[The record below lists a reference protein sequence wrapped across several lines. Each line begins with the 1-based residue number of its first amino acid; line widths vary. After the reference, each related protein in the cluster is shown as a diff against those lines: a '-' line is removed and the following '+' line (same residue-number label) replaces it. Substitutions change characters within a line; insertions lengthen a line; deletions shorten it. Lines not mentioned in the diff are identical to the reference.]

1 MRRRFQF
8 MLILS
13 LIFALDCA
21 LPCHAGQTPKQLPGQ
36 SATLLPDG
44 RLLLIGGEGTKGP
57 LSTAGILDT
66 HSGVITALPCELD
79 HPRAWHTA
87 TTLPDGRILVF
98 GGVGSDGQVERIP
111 ELFDPSKDT
120 FAPLPPMG
128 IAPRAYHT
136 TTLLTDG
143 RVLFAGGV
151 SEDGTTL
158 GTIELWDFRTNS
170 ATSVLPGLIVP
181 RSKQTSTLLATGAV
195 LLWGG
200 VDKTD
205 TVLSFGEVFDPLL
218 QRTTLETA
226 ALSPSGGGFPPRFE
240 ASLPPDKS
248 TYVPVNAFIAL
259 RFSKPL
265 SVVTVNNQTV
275 TLSGPQ
281 GLVQANIVPAEGGM
295 LAFVTPGSALLSGTT
310 YTLSLSGLSD
320 ATSPLSDTSFSFT
333 TIGPPFGNSGQ
344 SIATGPIP
352 DDTGSQALNSQ
363 WRDLPPREAPLG
375 VTAVAGQVLRLNGLP
390 LEGVALSIGGLSA
403 STDAT
408 GRFVLSSLSAGR
420 QVMLIDGR
428 TAKGD
433 GVTYGVFEV
442 GVELTAGN
450 TSILP
455 YTIWMPKLDM
465 AHAVDIPSPTPLEVV
480 ITTPLIPGLELHLPP
495 HTIIR
500 DHEGK
505 VATRISITP
514 IPLDRPPFPLARGVI
529 VPVYFTIQPGSG
541 YVDVQNPAGPQGA
554 WLVYPN
560 AKNARSGTRFDF
572 WNYDPDQKG
581 WYIYGKGTV
590 QSNGKQVVP
599 DPDVVIYEFT
609 GAMVAPPGLAPNQG
623 PAPGNADSNDGDPID
638 LGTGLFVLNKTD
650 LFLPDVIPINLT
662 RTYRPDDSVSRAFG
676 IGMTHPYDIFLIG
689 DTLPWTFTDL
699 VLPDGGRIHY
709 QRISPGTGF
718 TDAVYQDTSS
728 PTIFYGST
736 ISWNPNLLPSFAFV
750 GGWELKLK
758 NGTVLAF
765 PDSEFATVP
774 EQAGLAF
781 IRDRYGNVLE
791 LTRDDNVTAR
801 GTLRQIT
808 SPNGRWI
815 HLTYDASNRI
825 TQAKDNT
832 GRVVLY
838 TYDNQGRLATVKDP
852 NGGQTTYTYDAS
864 SDMLSITD
872 ARGIVYLTNQYDSK
886 ARVIEQKLADNA
898 TYRFSYHVDAGGNI
912 TETDVTDPRGILRK
926 VNFSAGGYV
935 LTDTRASSKPEQQ
948 TIAFERQA
956 KTNLLLN
963 SIDPLGR
970 KTAYTYDAM
979 ANVTSVTRLA
989 GTPNAVTTS
998 FTFEPQFNQVTSATD
1013 PLKHVT
1019 TFTYDSRG
1027 NLTVVTDPLAHPWTL
1042 SYNGEGQPTSLT
1054 DPLGNI
1060 TQFSYAAGDLVSI
1073 TDALGHVQTL
1083 VIDAAGR
1090 MIALTDPLGNTTR
1103 YSYDSLS
1110 ELTQVVDPLQGVTKF
1125 NFDPNGN
1132 LLSVTD
1138 ARSNV
1143 TRYTY
1148 DNADRLTGRTD
1159 PLLRAESD
1167 HYDLVGNL
1175 TTFIGRSGKATAL
1188 SYDGLNRVASVAFG
1202 SESTVSN
1209 TYDRGNRLTR
1219 ALDSL
1224 SGAITR
1230 TYDGLNRLTSET
1242 TPQGTVTYTHDAL
1255 GRRTS
1260 MSVTGQ
1266 ATINYTYDEAN
1277 RLTKISQGSATV
1289 SFAYDAANRR
1299 TALTLPNGVVVSYVY
1314 DRASR
1319 LTGLIYTRGAT
1330 ILGNLTYA
1338 YDEAGRRTSVGGTT
1352 ARTNLPEVIGSS
1364 TYDAANELTKLD
1376 TVKLTYDADG
1386 NLIADGANNYGWN
1399 TRRQLIQISAG
1410 STPFATFHYDAFG
1423 RRQGK
1428 TISGQTTQFLYDH
1441 RNVVQE
1447 IAGAK
1452 ADLLTGLST
1461 DEIFSRADAAGSRSF
1476 LTDALGSTIALTD
1489 SDGKS
1494 QTQYA
1499 YAPFGNTVLSGSPN
1513 TNSFQYTGRENDG
1526 TGLYYY
1532 RARYYSP
1539 AYNRFI
1545 SEDPLRFAAGDS
1557 NFYSYAR
1564 NSPTNLNDPSG
1575 KFVPVVL
1582 CAVGA
1587 LTGAVVYDAV
1597 QSTAGRK
1604 TTVGGYLGSAALGCA
1619 VGAGI
1624 GLLGAAGGGI
1634 GIAEE
1639 GGAVAEAAESEPL
1652 YGTNA
1657 TGQVT
1662 SRSSFR
1668 VGTIQDA
1675 WDNAADGPT
1684 GGKLCPTCGDEVFS
1698 EPGSGVPRDWDVNHS
1713 PAWTNREFSPDVTRQ
1728 EVIDNYQQ
1736 GTELE
1741 CPSCNRSG
1749 GNRRD

>member
-8 MLILS
+8 VLILS
-13 LIFALDCA
+13 LIFALDCG
-21 LPCHAGQTPKQLPGQ
+21 LPCHAGQIPKQLPGQ

-57 LSTAGILDT
+57 LSTAAILDT
-66 HSGVITALPCELD
+66 HSGVITALACELD

-136 TTLLTDG
+136 ATLLTDG
-143 RVLFAGGV
+143 RVLFAGGL
-151 SEDGTTL
+151 SEDGNTL

-181 RSKQTSTLLATGAV
+181 RSKHTSTLLATGAV

-200 VDKTD
+200 VDKTN

-226 ALSPSGGGFPPRFE
+226 APSPSGGGFSPKLE

-248 TYVPVNAFIAL
+248 TDVPVNAFIAL

-275 TLSGPQ
+275 TLFGPQ

-310 YTLSLSGLSD
+310 YTLSVSGLSD
-320 ATSPLSDTSFSFT
+320 ATSPLGDTSFSFT
-333 TIGPPFGNSGQ
+333 TIGTPSGNSGQ
-344 SIATGPIP
+344 SIAAGPIP

-363 WRDLPPREAPLG
+363 WRDLPRREAPLG

-390 LEGVALSIGGLSA
+390 LEGVTLSIGGLSA

-408 GRFVLSSLSAGR
+408 GRFVISSLSAGH

-428 TAKGD
+428 TANGD
-433 GVTYGVFEV
+433 GATYGVFEV
-442 GVELTAGN
+442 GVELTTGN
-450 TSILP
+450 TNILP

-465 AHAVDIPSPTPLEVV
+465 AHAVEIPSPTPREVV

-495 HTIIR
+495 HTVIR
-500 DHEGK
+500 DHEGR
-505 VATRISITP
+505 VATQISITP

-529 VPVYFTIQPGSG
+529 VPLYFTIQPGSG
-541 YVDVQNPAGPQGA
+541 YVDVQNPGGPQGA

-609 GAMVAPPGLAPNQG
+609 GAMVAPPSLAPSQG
-623 PAPGNADSNDGDPID
+623 PAPGGCNGSAGDPVD
-638 LGTGLFVLNKTD
+638 CGTGLFILNKTD

-689 DTLPWTFTDL
+689 DTLPWTFADL

-709 QRISPGTGF
+709 KRISPGTGF
-718 TDAVYQDTSS
+718 TDAVYQSTSS

-736 ISWNPNLLPSFAFV
+736 ISWNPNLLPSFTFV

-838 TYDNQGRLATVKDP
+838 TYDNEGRLATVKDP

-872 ARGIVYLTNQYDSK
+872 ARGIVHLTNEYDSK
-886 ARVIEQKLADNA
+886 GRVAKQTLANEA
-898 TYRFSYHVDAGGNI
+898 TYQFKYTVNAGGNI
-912 TETDVTDPRGILRK
+912 IETDVTDPRGIVRK
-926 VNFSAGGYV
+926 VSFDLSGYV
-935 LTDTRASSKPEQQ
+935 LTDTHASSKPEQQ

-979 ANVTSVTRLA
+979 GNVSSITYLSGTS
-989 GTPNAVTTS
+989 NAATTS
-998 FTFEPQFNQVTSATD
+998 FTYEPKFNEVTSITD

-1019 TFTYDSRG
+1019 TFSYDDAG
-1027 NLTVVTDPLAHPWTL
+1027 NPTVVSDPLTHKWMLA
-1042 SYNGEGQPTSLT
+1042 YNGAGQPVSLT

-1060 TQFSYAAGDLVSI
+1060 TQLAYASGDLMGL
-1073 TDALGHVQTL
+1073 TDALGHTQTR
-1083 VIDAAGR
+1083 VVDAAGR
-1090 MIALTDPLGNTTR
+1090 TIALTDPLGNTTR
-1103 YSYDSLS
+1103 YSYDSLDK
-1110 ELTQVVDPLQGVTKF
+1110 LTEVTDPLQGLTKF
-1125 NFDPNGN
+1125 SYDPNGN
-1132 LLSVTD
+1132 MLSITD
-1138 ARSNV
+1138 PRNNIS
-1143 TRYTY
+1143 RYAY
-1148 DNADRLTGRTD
+1148 DNMDRRTSRTD
-1159 PLLRAESD
+1159 PLSRTERYQ
-1167 HYDLVGNL
+1167 YDLAGNL
-1175 TTFIGRSGKATAL
+1175 TQFTDRRGKTTTS
-1188 SYDGLNRVASVAFG
+1188 SYDGLNRVISVAF
-1202 SESTVSN
+1202 SNESTITN
-1209 TYDRGNRLTR
+1209 TYDRGNRLTN

-1224 SGAITR
+1224 SGAIAL
-1230 TYDGLNRLTSET
+1230 TYDGLDRLTSERT
-1242 TPQGTVTYTHDAL
+1242 AQGTVTYTHDVA

-1266 ATINYTYDEAN
+1266 AKINYAYDDAN
-1277 RLTKISQGSATV
+1277 RLTKITQGSATI
-1289 SFAYDAANRR
+1289 SFAYDAGSRR
-1299 TALTLPNGVVVSYVY
+1299 TSLGLPNGGVVATYAY

-1319 LTGLIYTRGAT
+1319 LTELSYQRGT
-1330 ILGNLTYA
+1330 VTLGNLTYT
-1338 YDEAGRRTSVGGTT
+1338 YDDAGRRTSVGGSM
-1352 ARTNLPEVIGSS
+1352 ARTALPETINSA
-1364 TYDAANELTKLD
+1364 TYDAANQLTKLD
-1376 TVKLTYDADG
+1376 TVNLTYDADG
-1386 NLIADGANNYGWN
+1386 NLIGDGANNYAWN
-1399 TRRQLIQISAG
+1399 TRHQLVQISTG
-1410 STPFATFHYDAFG
+1410 STPFASFQYDAFG

-1428 TISGQTTQFLYDH
+1428 TISGLTTHFLYDGP
-1441 RNVVQE
+1441 NVVQE
-1447 IAGAK
+1447 LAGTK
-1452 ADLLTGLST
+1452 ANLLTGLT
-1461 DEIFSRADAAGSRSF
+1461 VDEIFSRSEVSESRTFLADP
-1476 LTDALGSTIALTD
+1476 LGSTLALTD
-1489 SDGKS
+1489 PSGNI
-1494 QTQYA
+1494 QTQYL
-1499 YAPFGNTVLSGSPN
+1499 YAPFGNTTSTGSPS

-1545 SEDPLRFAAGDS
+1545 SQDPLGNGYVYASS
-1557 NFYSYAR
+1557 N
-1564 NSPTNLNDPSG
+1564 PTNLRDPFGLSPLPVFGPGFPPTPENAALLEKALVGDVSDVSPLATTVAPPAASG
-1575 KFVPVVL
+1575 AEAPPL
-1582 CAVGA
+1582 ATTWAEVGA
-1587 LTGAVVYDAV
+1587 EVAPEAAADVAVSNPVFYSDLPAVAAARAQIAAADAV
-1597 QSTAGRK
+1597 AAGE
-1604 TTVGGYLGSAALGCA
+1604 
-1619 VGAGI
+1619 
-1624 GLLGAAGGGI
+1624 GAAGGVGAGVAVGFAI
-1634 GIAEE
+1634 GVLA
-1639 GGAVAEAAESEPL
+1639 GAFFASYVFHAAGCTL
-1652 YGTNA
+1652 
-1657 TGQVT
+1657 Q
-1662 SRSSFR
+1662 
-1668 VGTIQDA
+1668 
-1675 WDNAADGPT
+1675 
-1684 GGKLCPTCGDEVFS
+1684 
-1698 EPGSGVPRDWDVNHS
+1698 
-1713 PAWTNREFSPDVTRQ
+1713 
-1728 EVIDNYQQ
+1728 
-1736 GTELE
+1736 
-1741 CPSCNRSG
+1741 
-1749 GNRRD
+1749 